1 MLESIFSSF
10 SPNICSFLKLIV
22 PIFWPGRW
30 VVYGSHFISHSSQL
44 WQGGEWSLKVPKN
57 ATVNSVSKLRT
68 FAPTTTFCFSSLSG
82 KQSAQ
87 LNANHTII
95 IVVFAVVVIV
105 VAVWVV
111 VALVVVLLLWW

>member
-1 MLESIFSSF
+1 M
-10 SPNICSFLKLIV
+10 
-22 PIFWPGRW
+22 
-30 VVYGSHFISHSSQL
+30 SHFISHSSQL

-111 VALVVVLLLWW
+111 VALVVVVAAVVVIAVVVFMLVVVVEVVVVVLLW